1 MRALVALV
9 LAIHLLWITW
19 VIVGAFFTRGR
30 PWLTA
35 FHLASL
41 AWGVIV
47 DTGPWPCPLTLL
59 EQSLETRVGMAVY
72 HDSFLVHYLDAIVY
86 PNVPVSVII
95 WGATGVCCVNL
106 LIYGYRLARWLQRRR
121 QSAIAG
127 GHNAAKG
134 E

>member
-9 LAIHLLWITW
+9 LAIHLAWIFW

-47 DTGPWPCPLTLL
+47 DSGPWPCPLTML
-59 EQSLETRVGMAVY
+59 EQGLETRAGMPVF
-72 HDSFLVHYLDAIVY
+72 HGSFMVHSLDAIVY
-86 PNVPVSVII
+86 PNVPVAVIL
-95 WGATGVCCVNL
+95 WGATAVCCVNL
-106 LIYGYRLARWLQRRR
+106 LIYGYRLACWLQRRR
-121 QSAIAG
+121 VNAKLHQENSPKAG
-127 GHNAAKG
+127 
-134 E
+134 

>member
-9 LAIHLLWITW
+9 LTIHLVWILW

-35 FHLASL
+35 LHLASL

-47 DTGPWPCPLTLL
+47 DAGPWPCPLTML
-59 EQSLETRVGMAVY
+59 EQWLEAKAGMPVY
-72 HDSFLVHYLDAIVY
+72 HGSFMVHYLDAIVY

-95 WGATGVCCVNL
+95 GGAIAVCCANI
-106 LIYGYRLARWLQRRR
+106 LIYAYRLARWVQRRR
-121 QSAIAG
+121 TSAQSG
-127 GHNAAKG
+127 PG

>member
-1 MRALVALV
+1 
-9 LAIHLLWITW
+9 

-47 DTGPWPCPLTLL
+47 DSGPWPCPLTML
-59 EQSLETRVGMAVY
+59 EQWLETRAGMQTY
-72 HDSFLVHYLDAIVY
+72 SGSFLVHYLNAIVY

-95 WGATGVCCVNL
+95 GGATAVCCVNL
-106 LIYGYRLARWLQRRR
+106 LIYAYRLGRWVQRRR
-121 QSAIAG
+121 G
-127 GHNAAKG
+127 NRGNG
-134 E
+134 

>member
-9 LAIHLLWITW
+9 LAVHLAWILW

-47 DTGPWPCPLTLL
+47 DSGPWPCPLTTL
-59 EQSLETRVGMAVY
+59 ELELETKAGLPVY
-72 HDSFLVHYLDAIVY
+72 HGSFLVHYLDAIVY
-86 PNVPVSVII
+86 PNLPVSAII
-95 WGATGVCCVNL
+95 WGATGVCCANL
-106 LIYGYRLARWLQRRR
+106 LLYGYRLLRWREGGRRR
-121 QSAIAG
+121 AQTYPKA
-127 GHNAAKG
+127 
-134 E
+134 

>member
-9 LAIHLLWITW
+9 LAIHLVWILW

-47 DTGPWPCPLTLL
+47 DAGPWPCPLTML
-59 EQSLETRVGMAVY
+59 EQWMEMKAGLPVY
-72 HDSFLVHYLDAIVY
+72 HGSFMVHYLDAMVY

-95 WGATGVCCVNL
+95 GGAIGVCCANL
-106 LIYGYRLARWLQRRR
+106 LVYAYRLARWLRRGPT
-121 QSAIAG
+121 SAGPGLAP
-127 GHNAAKG
+127 KD

>member
-9 LAIHLLWITW
+9 LTIHLTWILW

-47 DTGPWPCPLTLL
+47 DTGPWPCPVTLL
-59 EQSLETRVGMAVY
+59 EQWLETQAGMHAFTG
-72 HDSFLVHYLDAIVY
+72 SFLVHYLNLIVY

-95 WGATGVCCVNL
+95 WGATAVCCANILVY
-106 LIYGYRLARWLQRRR
+106 IYRLVRWLRKRRT
-121 QSAIAG
+121 SARLPDR
-127 GHNAAKG
+127 
-134 E
+134 